1 MRRWKGVNVSETPG
15 EQPLTFEAARDELEQ
30 IVRKL
35 EDGNVSL
42 QESLDLWERGEKL
55 AAHCDALLGQ
65 AEQRIEAAKAR
76 IDDPT

>member
-1 MRRWKGVNVSETPG
+1 
-15 EQPLTFEAARDELEQ
+15 LTFEAARDELEQ
-30 IVRKL
+30 IVRRL